1 MTEKLGEDFRKEQ
14 FKAGCICVVPEPS
27 LPPTVSSVLI
37 WRKKAQTVQLML
49 PILNPTWMYTTSPAP
64 FIWVVIVF
72 SMAVGRNKVRGW
84 VVIVFSMARAIR

>member
-1 MTEKLGEDFRKEQ
+1 
-14 FKAGCICVVPEPS
+14 
-27 LPPTVSSVLI
+27 
-37 WRKKAQTVQLML
+37 ML